1 MRNEGR
7 RMRKAECGQTAPPE
21 IVRCRHRPKAP
32 DILPH
37 GSRSVVRRLAEAGA
51 EGTSCR
57 SDLENDGLPPRT
69 LRGRNWLERRS
80 NPHTRQ
86 VTRPIG
92 SQLYRA
98 LGSIPSNIAEG
109 YSRSSGLDRPR
120 HFEYGLGSVRE
131 STCWYFGARPVLGQ
145 DVLQRRDPTLSQ
157 IRRLL
162 LASIPVERQ
171 RPRLRKT

>member
-1 MRNEGR
+1 MDHDLLFEDWQKRAPGELR
-7 RMRKAECGQTAPPE
+7 ADPIWRVTAY
-21 IVRCRHRPKAP
+21 
-32 DILPH
+32 
-37 GSRSVVRRLAEAGA
+37 RLALYAVELGW
-51 EGTSCR
+51 
-57 SDLENDGLPPRT
+57 NDARVLDSKR
-69 LRGRNWLERRS
+69 
-80 NPHTRQ
+80 

-98 LGSIPSNIAEG
+98 LGSIPANIAEG
-109 YSRSSGLDRPR
+109 YSRSSGLDRAR

-131 STCWYFGARPVLGQ
+131 STCWYFAASPVLGR

-162 LASIPVERQ
+162 LASIPIERQ